1 MAGKVMCCSHLKPLL
16 DPVTR
21 KYTIDRCILDLKE
34 HADRFDSIVISGY
47 SMALIAPCVA
57 DALHK
62 DIILVRK
69 DNEECHSSYPVEGVL
84 CQRYIIIDDLVG
96 SGETI
101 KRVKTKI
108 GNHFYSG
115 AKLVGIYLYQPQY
128 SAYRTH
134 EKVKE
139 YLGIE
144 LLNSPHDER
153 MAKKNWNDT

>member
-1 MAGKVMCCSHLKPLL
+1 MAGKVVMCCSHMEPLL
-16 DPVTR
+16 NPVVR
-21 KYTIDRCILDLKE
+21 KYTIDKCILDLKE

-69 DNEECHSSYPVEGVL
+69 DNEDCHSSYYVEGIL
-84 CQRYIIIDDLVG
+84 CQRYIIIDDLVC
-96 SGETI
+96 SGETLRRI
-101 KRVKTKI
+101 QKKI
-108 GNHFYSG
+108 GDHFYSG

-134 EKVKE
+134 KKVAE
-139 YLGIE
+139 YLNTE
-144 LLNSPHDER
+144 LLNSPNDER
-153 MAKKNWNDT
+153 IPKIT